1 MRDNQIKTQY
11 YNPVAS
17 RGATLLIIDARKEVI
32 MISLNGDMT
41 LGREYP
47 ESDCDIKICSEI
59 TSRKQ
64 GEFVYDDSD
73 DSFYYIDNNSTNGT
87 YINGVK
93 LEPFNQRGS
102 KAKKLSDG
110 DIIRIDRRTLS
121 APHPQ
126 SVLIIY
132 SRSFSLDEKWNSVSI
147 VNNNE
152 ITIGRDGKNHIA
164 LEDMMASREH
174 AVLRKTAAGFM
185 IFDRNSQ
192 NGVFVNAQQ
201 IRREQIVY
209 NHDVIRIANTMLI
222 ILEDKIIYNN
232 PGERA
237 GTLSVH
243 ISKKTVN
250 FGKKTLIKDID
261 FEADN
266 GDFILILGGSGAGKT
281 TLVNAI
287 LGDGKADG
295 EVILDGQNLYANFKT
310 MKSQIGLVPQFVN
323 LRINDKVNQTLLDI
337 ADIKLDKRFYSKQ
350 DKIKRVNDVMD
361 KVGVTNLQN
370 HLIRQLSGGQ
380 KKKVSVAAQLVGFQ
394 KVFICDE
401 PDSGL
406 DAASRVQQM
415 EILKEISENGKI
427 VMVISH
433 EPDDAINQETK
444 EILFTKVLVLAKSS
458 VDNCG
463 KLAFFGSP
471 CEALQYFGVERLQDI
486 MKEINPPH
494 EGGKG
499 HADRYINKHDTMKR
513 GGRFE

>member
-1 MRDNQIKTQY
+1 MSDIKTQY
-11 YNPVAS
+11 YSPVAT
-17 RGATLLIIDARKEVI
+17 REATLFVVDNRKKPI
-32 MISLNGDMT
+32 MIALDGDMT

-47 ESDCDIKICSEI
+47 QSDCDIRLHSDIV
-59 TSRKQ
+59 TRRH
-64 GEFVYDDSD
+64 GEFIYDDSD
-73 DSFYYIDNNSTNGT
+73 DSFYYVDNNSTNGT
-87 YINGVK
+87 FINGRK
-93 LEPFNQRGS
+93 LLAYNERGS
-102 KAKKLSDG
+102 KAVRLNDG
-110 DIIRIDRRTLS
+110 DIIRIDRKLLS
-121 APHPQ
+121 NPHPQ
-126 SVLIIY
+126 SVLMIF
-132 SRSFSLDEKWNSVSI
+132 SRSFKSDEQWTAVNTA
-147 VNNNE
+147 NNNS
-152 ITIGRDGKNHIA
+152 ITIGRGERNFIR

-174 AVLRKTAAGFM
+174 AVIKKAGDAM
-185 IFDRNSQ
+185 YIHDCNSQ
-192 NGVFVNAQQ
+192 NGILVNGQRIGASSMVF
-201 IRREQIVY
+201 
-209 NHDVIRIANTMLI
+209 NHDVIRIANTMLVI
-222 ILEDKIIYNN
+222 MGDTIVFNN

-243 ISKKTVN
+243 IRAKTVN

-261 FEADN
+261 FEADH

-295 EVILDGQNLYANFKT
+295 DVILDGQNLYANFKT

-323 LRINDKVNQTLLDI
+323 LRLNDKVNQTLLDI
-337 ADIKLDKRFYSKQ
+337 ADIKLDRRFYSKS

-415 EILKEISENGKI
+415 EILKEIADNGKI

-433 EPDDAINQETK
+433 EPDDAVNEETK

-458 VDNCG
+458 TDNCG
-463 KLAFFGSP
+463 KLAFFGAP
-471 CEALQYFGVERLQDI
+471 EDALKYFGVERLQDI

-499 HADRYINKHDTMKR
+499 RADLYINKYYASKR
-513 GGRFE
+513 GGMNE

>member
-1 MRDNQIKTQY
+1 MSEIKTQY
-11 YNPVAS
+11 YSPCVA
-17 RGATLLIIDARKEVI
+17 RDATLLIIDTRKKPV
-32 MISLNGDMT
+32 MVALSGDTT

-47 ESDCDIKICSEI
+47 QSTCDIKIHSDI
-59 TSRKQ
+59 TGRRH

-73 DSFYYIDNNSTNGT
+73 DTYYYIDNNSTNGT
-87 YINGVK
+87 YINGRK
-93 LEPFNQRGS
+93 LEPYNQRGS
-102 KAKKLSDG
+102 KAVRLNDG
-110 DIIRIDRRTLS
+110 DIIRIDRRMLS
-121 APHPQ
+121 NPHPQ
-126 SVLIIY
+126 SVLMIF
-132 SRSFSLDEKWNSVSI
+132 SRSFTLDEKWTSI
-147 VNNNE
+147 NTVNCTE
-152 ITIGRDGKNHIA
+152 ITIGRGERNYLR

-174 AVLRKTAAGFM
+174 AVIKTDNTGSY
-185 IFDRNSQ
+185 IFDCNSQ
-192 NGVFVNAQQ
+192 NGIIVNG
-201 IRREQIVY
+201 RPVNGHTPLY

-222 ILEDKIIYNN
+222 VMGDSIVYNN
-232 PGERA
+232 PGERS

-243 ISKKTVN
+243 IRAKTVN
-250 FGKKTLIKDID
+250 FGRKTLIKDID

-295 EVILDGQNLYANFKT
+295 DVILDGQNLYANFKT

-337 ADIKLDKRFYSKQ
+337 ADIKLDKRYYSKQ
-350 DKIKRVNDVMD
+350 DKQKRVNDVME

-433 EPDDAINQETK
+433 EPDDAKSEQTN

-463 KLAFFGSP
+463 KLAFFGDP
-471 CEALQYFGVERLQDI
+471 YDALQYFGVDKLQDI

-499 HADRYINKHDTMKR
+499 RADYYINRHYMMKS
-513 GGRFE
+513 GGRYE